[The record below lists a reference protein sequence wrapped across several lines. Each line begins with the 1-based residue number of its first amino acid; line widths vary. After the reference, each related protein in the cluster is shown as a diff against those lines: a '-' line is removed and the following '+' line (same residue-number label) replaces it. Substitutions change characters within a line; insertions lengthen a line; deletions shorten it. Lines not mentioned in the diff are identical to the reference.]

1 MRNPVAKHNHN
12 RAVVHPD
19 RSKRPQKTVDEGLLD
34 YYAEN
39 AQDVAQGVY
48 KDACDRV
55 LLSRNR
61 DNHVV
66 GMMPDDSYIVP
77 MTPGDIKPIE
87 LSEQDKKERIL
98 RFEIVFTPQNTALD
112 ELMEYLAHR

>member
-1 MRNPVAKHNHN
+1 MRNLVAKHNHN
-12 RAVVHPD
+12 RAAVHPD
-19 RSKRPQKTVDEGLLD
+19 RSKKPQKTVDEGLLD

-48 KDACDRV
+48 KEACERV
-55 LLSRNR
+55 VLSRNS
-61 DNHVV
+61 DDHVV
-66 GMMPDDSYIVP
+66 GMIPDYSYIVP
-77 MTPGDIKPIE
+77 TTLVDIKPVE

-112 ELMEYLAHR
+112 ELMEALAHR